1 MAKKNKAQL
10 TPEELAAKKL
20 KTRKGWARVGAVACA
35 LAITA
40 AVYAVGSK
48 DGHKIKQVEETPQ
61 VVTQVVKVEA
71 STQKTETTTEATTKA
86 AETTTKA
93 AETTTAASSDDSSSG
108 GIMDTITGL
117 LGGLGDLGGGLGD
130 IDLSGAGDTIEGVGN
145 TAKDFF
151 YDIADKIENGDSIG
165 DLGGDIIGGLGQ

>member
-10 TPEELAAKKL
+10 TPEELAEKKL
-20 KTRKGWARVGAVACA
+20 KTRKGWARVGAVVCA

-40 AVYAVGSK
+40 AVYSVGSK
-48 DGHKIKQVEETPQ
+48 GGHKIKQVEETPQ

-93 AETTTAASSDDSSSG
+93 AETTTKAASDSSSDG
-108 GIMDTITGL
+108 GILDTITGL
-117 LGGLGDLGGGLGD
+117 IGGLGDMD
-130 IDLSGAGDTIEGVGN
+130 FSGAGDTIEGVGN

-151 YDIADKIENGDSIG
+151 YDIADKIESGDSLG
-165 DLGGDIIGGLGQ
+165 DIGGDIVGGLGQ

>member
-1 MAKKNKAQL
+1 MAKKNKVQL

-61 VVTQVVKVEA
+61 VVTQVVTVAATTKA
-71 STQKTETTTEATTKA
+71 PETTTEATTKA
-86 AETTTKA
+86 PETTKA
-93 AETTTAASSDDSSSG
+93 ASSDNSSDG

-117 LGGLGDLGGGLGD
+117 LGGLGD

-165 DLGGDIIGGLGQ
+165 DIIGGIGK